1 MSELFSVLY
10 GIVFLIIIRFL
21 CWRLYLYVYFIY
33 KEWGHCGFFI
43 SYLTMT
49 TLFLSKIVFYR
60 PMFLRKS
67 SKYSSTRLAQS
78 FSVILTFF
86 THIVLSSLFYRG
98 CWRTSMS
105 CFTAAHSRGKQWWLQ
120 IWSSCCKFLTIV
132 GPWMHVF
139 YLNPFMPQYPHT
151 NSPNWSPHISFKN

>member
-1 MSELFSVLY
+1 MRTLWF
-10 GIVFLIIIRFL
+10 FH
-21 CWRLYLYVYFIY
+21 FI
-33 KEWGHCGFFI
+33 
-43 SYLTMT
+43 LDNDN
-49 TLFLSKIVFYR
+49 LFLSKIMFYR
-60 PMFLRKS
+60 PIFLRKS

-86 THIVLSSLFYRG
+86 THIVLSSVFYRG

>member
-1 MSELFSVLY
+1 MRTLWF
-10 GIVFLIIIRFL
+10 FH
-21 CWRLYLYVYFIY
+21 FI
-33 KEWGHCGFFI
+33 
-43 SYLTMT
+43 LDNDN
-49 TLFLSKIVFYR
+49 LFLSKIVFHR

-86 THIVLSSLFYRG
+86 THIVLSSVFYRG

-132 GPWMHVF
+132 GPWMTLTPLCPNTHIQI
-139 YLNPFMPQYPHT
+139 LQTDLHT
-151 NSPNWSPHISFKN
+151 FPLRISWENLFEDQSISMRWWLS

>member
-33 KEWGHCGFFI
+33 KEWGHCGFFHFI
-43 SYLTMT
+43 LDNDN
-49 TLFLSKIVFYR
+49 LFLSKIMFYR

-86 THIVLSSLFYRG
+86 THIVLSSVFYRG

-151 NSPNWSPHISFKN
+151 NSPNWSPHVSFKN

>member
-1 MSELFSVLY
+1 MRTLWF
-10 GIVFLIIIRFL
+10 FH
-21 CWRLYLYVYFIY
+21 FI
-33 KEWGHCGFFI
+33 
-43 SYLTMT
+43 LDNDN
-49 TLFLSKIVFYR
+49 LFLSKIVFYR

-86 THIVLSSLFYRG
+86 THIVLSSVFYRG

-151 NSPNWSPHISFKN
+151 LLQTDLHTFPLRISWENLFEDQSISMRWWLS